1 MKNSLPNFPQVEHVD
16 PNALLNARSPSSAL
30 RSSRSTSN
38 RSTRAFSLI
47 EVVIAVGVFA
57 VAVVVILALLPSLSR
72 AAADSADTMVV
83 QNLTEGI
90 QVELTRLATSGG
102 FDALANRIPE
112 MSAPL
117 VDGMDLIAARD
128 GRRLYSP
135 DYLPP
140 PVAGQLPEAERYF
153 LVEIWRFNQP
163 PLRFDPAAAVIPVY
177 VRVSWPYWNPGSS
190 TATPLSVRSQLTFT
204 VSLHR

>member
-1 MKNSLPNFPQVEHVD
+1 MKGILPTFAEVERVD
-16 PNALLNARSPSSAL
+16 PNALLSVRPTRSAL
-30 RSSRSTSN
+30 RSSRSA
-38 RSTRAFSLI
+38 STRSYRSFSLI
-47 EVVIAVGVFA
+47 EVIIAVGVFA
-57 VAVVVILALLPSLSR
+57 VAVVVILALMPSLSR
-72 AAADSADTMVV
+72 AAADSADTLVA
-83 QNLTEGI
+83 QSLPDGI

-140 PVAGQLPEAERYF
+140 PAAGQLPDAERYF
-153 LVEIWRFNQP
+153 LVEIWRFNQS
-163 PLRFDPAAAVIPVY
+163 PLRFDPAAAVLPVY
-177 VRVSWPYWNPGSS
+177 VRVSWPYWNPGAT
-190 TATPLSVRSQLTFT
+190 TATPLSVRSQLTFA

>member
-1 MKNSLPNFPQVEHVD
+1 MNRMANSF
-16 PNALLNARSPSSAL
+16 
-30 RSSRSTSN
+30 
-38 RSTRAFSLI
+38 RAFSLI
-47 EVVIAVGVFA
+47 EVIIAVGVFA

-72 AAADSADTMVV
+72 AAADSADTLVA
-83 QNLTEGI
+83 QSFSDSI

-135 DYLPP
+135 NYLPP
-140 PVAGQLPEAERYF
+140 SVAGQLPEAERYF
-153 LVEIWRFNQP
+153 LMEIWRFSAP
-163 PLRFDPAAAVIPVY
+163 PLRFDPTAAVLPVY
-177 VRVSWPYWNPGSS
+177 VRVSWPYWNPGATS
-190 TATPLSVRSQLTFT
+190 ATPSSVRSQHTFV
-204 VSLHR
+204 VSLRR